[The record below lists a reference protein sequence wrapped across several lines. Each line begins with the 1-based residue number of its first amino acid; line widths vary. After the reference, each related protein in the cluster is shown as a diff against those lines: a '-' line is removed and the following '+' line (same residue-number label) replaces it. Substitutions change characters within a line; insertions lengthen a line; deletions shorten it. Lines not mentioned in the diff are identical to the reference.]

1 MKRLLIPALLVCP
14 LWAGCLKFKE
24 EVQVMPDGAGRI
36 VLSISS
42 KETGEENKM
51 SMSELM
57 SEDPDKMDK
66 TLPGIVAMSR
76 PVEEKKDGWT
86 TVTVEF
92 FFDDLNKVKL
102 VNEDDG
108 KVMQEFAF
116 RKEGDGH
123 VVEFKSGAADELG
136 ADLGGAAGGELPP
149 EAKKQME
156 EMVKQMLAGFELRIG
171 VLMPGG
177 VKDAG
182 AFKDK
187 EGRRAAFAI
196 GEKDIAGFGDFKK
209 FEAVKSVKIVSG
221 PADVPSAEQAAFK
234 AAFEKAKAEWPQ
246 LKKEMKANFEKK
258 AKEKKD

>member
-36 VLSISS
+36 VLSVSS
-42 KETGEENKM
+42 KDTGEANKM
-51 SMSELM
+51 SVGELM

-86 TVTVEF
+86 TVIVEF
-92 FFDDLNKVKL
+92 FFEDLNKVKL

-116 RKEGDGH
+116 RKEGAGH
-123 VVEFKSGAADELG
+123 AVEFKSGAADELG
-136 ADLGGAAGGELPP
+136 GELGGADGDLPP

-156 EMVKQMLAGFELRIG
+156 EMVKQMLAGFEMRIA
-171 VLMPGG
+171 VLMPGP
-177 VKDAG
+177 VTEAG

-209 FEAVKSVKIVSG
+209 FEAVKSVKVLSG
-221 PADVPSAEQAAFK
+221 PADVPPAEQAAFK
-234 AAFEKAKAEWPQ
+234 AAFDKAKAEWPQ

-258 AKEKKD
+258 AKEKKE

>member
-1 MKRLLIPALLVCP
+1 MLRLLAPALLVCP
-14 LWAGCLKFKE
+14 LLAGCLKFKE
-24 EVQVMPDGAGRI
+24 EVQVMPDGSGRI
-36 VLSISS
+36 VLSVSS

-51 SMSELM
+51 SMGELM

-86 TVTVEF
+86 KVTVEF
-92 FFDDLNKVKL
+92 FFEDLNKVKL

-108 KVMQEFAF
+108 KVMQEFSF
-116 RKEGDGH
+116 RREGAGH

-136 ADLGGAAGGELPP
+136 ADLGGNDAELPP

-171 VLMPGG
+171 VLMPGA
-177 VKDAG
+177 VTEAG
-182 AFKDK
+182 AFKEK
-187 EGRRAAFAI
+187 EGRRAAFSI

-209 FEAVKSVKIVSG
+209 FEAVKSVKVVSG
-221 PADVPSAEQAAFK
+221 ASDVPADEQAAFK

-258 AKEKKD
+258 QKKE